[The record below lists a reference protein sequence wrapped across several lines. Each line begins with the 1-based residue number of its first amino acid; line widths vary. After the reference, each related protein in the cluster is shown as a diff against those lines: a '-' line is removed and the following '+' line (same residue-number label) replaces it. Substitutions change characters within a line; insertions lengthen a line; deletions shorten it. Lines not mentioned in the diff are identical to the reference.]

1 MQINHLP
8 AVKTRCCSAMPFF
21 FRSVFFLFCFPSF
34 YYIYFLNFTALNK
47 HLNSIE
53 SVQIATWCCFN
64 RNQRFFDMKCVC
76 VRARA
81 RVCVSDPYW
90 CACLCACVHKTN
102 RLTDALCECVCVWEC
117 WRASVYVCIKFY
129 KCMYM

>member
-21 FRSVFFLFCFPSF
+21 FFVLFFFCFPSF

-64 RNQRFFDMKCVC
+64 RNQRFFRYE
-76 VRARA
+76 VRT
-81 RVCVSDPYW
+81 RVCV
-90 CACLCACVHKTN
+90 
-102 RLTDALCECVCVWEC
+102 
-117 WRASVYVCIKFY
+117 
-129 KCMYM
+129 

>member
-21 FRSVFFLFCFPSF
+21 FFLFVLLFFSFCFPSF

-76 VRARA
+76 VRARMCE
-81 RVCVSDPYW
+81 RSVLMCVPVRM
-90 CACLCACVHKTN
+90 CT
-102 RLTDALCECVCVWEC
+102 
-117 WRASVYVCIKFY
+117 
-129 KCMYM
+129 